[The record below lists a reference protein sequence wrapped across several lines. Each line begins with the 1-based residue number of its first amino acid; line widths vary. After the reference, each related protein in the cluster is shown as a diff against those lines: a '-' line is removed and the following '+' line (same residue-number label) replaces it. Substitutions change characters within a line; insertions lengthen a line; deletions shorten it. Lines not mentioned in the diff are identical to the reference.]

1 MCVNVRSQREIHL
14 GVSSFR
20 VFFLF
25 FFEARERERR
35 HIFFI
40 TYSPFGR
47 ALFRNGLWGKEGLRE
62 EVVVGS
68 LFVILRVSLL
78 EERESKKRDFYSA
91 RRAVFK
97 RLLRIEASLRFF
109 CRQKKAR

>member
-1 MCVNVRSQREIHL
+1 MCVNNVRSQREIHL

-25 FFEARERERR
+25 FFEARERERERR

-40 TYSPFGR
+40 IFFFFFFFEARERERATHIVFIPLSFWKTR
-47 ALFRNGLWGKEGLRE
+47 ALFRNGLWGKEGLQRE

-68 LFVILRVSLL
+68 LFVILRVVVGR
-78 EERESKKRDFYSA
+78 EREQEEG
-91 RRAVFK
+91 
-97 RLLRIEASLRFF
+97 LL
-109 CRQKKAR
+109 